1 MLLTDWM
8 NALAEAG
15 ATPLANKRYE
25 TYCEG
30 RSRGLSQA
38 DAWART
44 FRKDQKIPNNA
55 SNRATACKLEKERP
69 ELAARIA
76 YLTQVRRAE
85 TGPDGIPEAFGHAD
99 LVALSLEISEALES
113 ALAAAQK
120 SSISNTALTRL
131 KQVLSAHLARQ
142 GKMADKGPI
151 SPSNAGQSAAWER
164 FYSLEVCA
172 CG

>member
-1 MLLTDWM
+1 MSRTGSRPLK
-8 NALAEAG
+8 NAKHE
-15 ATPLANKRYE
+15 RYSD
-25 TYCEG
+25 G

-55 SNRATACKLEKERP
+55 SNRVTGCNVEKRGEV
-69 ELAARIA
+69 AARIK
-76 YLTQVRRAE
+76 YLTKARRSE
-85 TGPDGIPEAFGHAD
+85 NEEDDLPEAFGHAD
-99 LVALSLEISEALES
+99 LVELSLEISKALEA
-113 ALAAAQK
+113 ALAAAQN

-142 GKMADKGPI
+142 GKMTEVGQTNPANADQK
-151 SPSNAGQSAAWER
+151 AVWDR
-164 FYSLEVCA
+164 FYCIEICE